1 MNDAQCLDTNIDY
14 GTAAGY
20 FIRLDVELPTDALY
34 EAQGDD
40 GGPKGWLGVSADEA
54 DALALRLTEM
64 ASEVRA
70 LRQQ

>member
-1 MNDAQCLDTNIDY
+1 MTPDALISIST
-14 GTAAGY
+14 TAQLRATSY
-20 FIRLDVELPTDALY
+20 VSMSSCRHALY
-34 EAQGDD
+34 EAHRDD

-70 LRQQ
+70 LQQQ

>member
-1 MNDAQCLDTNIDY
+1 MDAS
-14 GTAAGY
+14 
-20 FIRLDVELPTDALY
+20 RLDDRQTLSTRRNE
-34 EAQGDD
+34 
-40 GGPKGWLGVSADEA
+40 KGWLGVSADEA